1 MADHAKFTAE
11 ISKGI
16 NIKESNV
23 EVKLLIPLKSAQQ
36 HLIFLSSNQ
45 GEKVNVFL
53 GDPQVSMNFSDE
65 EEDAMYKKFTGR
77 YVTTDGSGIVTEVE
91 EKDEDQNQATLFDE
105 NGQPVIV
112 SEGQETG
119 EGEQP
124 EGADQ
129 QDGEG
134 TGATGTEGEGTG
146 LNDEL
151 PEWMRDSEGQEM
163 NFTDD
168 GQGDSVTA
176 PEDQDPPAGETEPGQ
191 DEGQQ
196 EGTVVSSEITKE
208 QIEEYI
214 LQQKPIFPDIDL
226 DFPVLVEKRR
236 NGSTWLSLSKELGI
250 PSSQLNTKFKK
261 YKDKVKDLM
270 QGAGVA

>member
-1 MADHAKFTAE
+1 MADYAKFTAE
-11 ISKGI
+11 ILKDFKTGD
-16 NIKESNV
+16 NV
-23 EVKLLIPLKSAQQ
+23 EFKLRIPLKQALP
-36 HLIFLSSNQ
+36 HLIFLAQHQ
-45 GEKVNVFL
+45 GKEVNVVL
-53 GDPQVSMNFSDE
+53 GDPQMAMNFSDE
-65 EEDAMYKKFTGR
+65 EEEAMYQKFTGR
-77 YVTTDGSGIVTEVE
+77 YVTTDASGVVTKVE
-91 EKDEDQNQATLFDE
+91 EKEEDENQVELFDE
-105 NGQPVIV
+105 NGQPVQAL
-112 SEGQETG
+112 EEQEHG
-119 EGEQP
+119 EGERS
-124 EGADQ
+124 EVTDQ

-134 TGATGTEGEGTG
+134 TGTEGEGTG
-146 LNDEL
+146 LDDDL
-151 PEWMRDSEGQEM
+151 PDWMKDGSGPEM

-168 GQGDSVTA
+168 GQGDTA
-176 PEDQDPPAGETEPGQ
+176 LTPEDQDPPAGKTEPGQ

-196 EGTVVSSEITKE
+196 EGTIVTGEITKE